1 MLDDKAFKKNRRSNS
16 ITYFRSVFSGL
27 LLSLLVFL
35 NVYLLS
41 CADDSTES
49 IEDFQTFLEKNDG
62 SEWLLRND
70 TLKVF
75 IRINNN
81 ETNLIEQWYYI
92 DESKCFDY
100 NPNIFVPGNCAI
112 KENSNECFMVMGDLF
127 LSDYESMTFTNQG
140 ALLRVDIRLDE
151 WNDEI
156 VFFSKST
163 ESVEDLKN
171 CQPLDKITCLFY
183 KACR

>member
-1 MLDDKAFKKNRRSNS
+1 M
-16 ITYFRSVFSGL
+16 I
-27 LLSLLVFL
+27 LS
-35 NVYLLS
+35 VYLLS
-41 CADDSTES
+41 CADDSIDS
-49 IEDFQTFLEKNDG
+49 VEDFQSFLEKNDG

-81 ETNLIEQWYYI
+81 ETHLIEQWYYLE
-92 DESKCFDY
+92 ESNCFDY
-100 NPNIFVPGNCAI
+100 NPNIFVPGNCTI

-140 ALLRVDIRLDE
+140 ALLRVDITLDE
-151 WNDEI
+151 WNDET

-163 ESVEDLKN
+163 ESVDDLKT
-171 CQPLDKITCLFY
+171 CQPIDKVSCLFF
-183 KACR
+183 KTCW